1 MTTPTILKV
10 NRTTSARLLGA
21 ALFGAAMLL
30 GGGHAQA
37 ENMCVAPQIANEL
50 NQCDGLA
57 GAFKKGGRP
66 SAPKSVLAT
75 ATKRKKL
82 GEGEGATKPGFEL
95 DPATR
100 RNREKVQSKAW
111 ALLQKEEK
119 IAKRLAD
126 RTRTSDPQRPKIL
139 LRLAETQFE
148 MQVHITNKVRS
159 YDEPIFQASRAGNK
173 SKVKQLRAAQ
183 VNAEQALKQK
193 REEAIRTYAT
203 IVKDHEDFARMDEVL
218 FSLAFGLEELRQYD
232 RARQVYKRM
241 IKNFPQSRFVPHAYL
256 SFAEVYFAG
265 DPDNGVEANMKAAM
279 QFYNKVLE
287 FPPAK
292 NPVYGYAKYKS
303 AWAAYNL
310 DQFKQSLQAF
320 VEVIEFAESNPH
332 ANDAENLARQSRRE
346 LVMPYAQVGT
356 PNKALDFFRRYTKEE
371 ASAIDTFVSLGDLYF
386 DTGQWRNAT
395 TVFQRLI
402 SEKPNDDRVCS
413 WQAKIALATVSE
425 KNKEERVREV
435 NRLVDVLDK
444 FKQKKNASKEAM
456 TECKQTAAGM
466 VLELA
471 TAWHR
476 EAIGT
481 DSQPGTNNRDTMK
494 YSAQL
499 YRLALDKFPDMDKID
514 FPQFHKDD
522 WPTQYRVSYYH
533 AELLWKMEEWTTC
546 GPAFDKVVELNPK
559 GEYTNDAAYAAVLC
573 YNNLYQEQYS
583 ARERMTRRDEERR
596 GGKNKRDKKEKEEN
610 EYAPKEFGTTEG
622 GMLKAFQRYLCV
634 VKEADELVQIKYRRG
649 RIYYENNHFAEAS
662 VLFREIALKHPEH
675 ELAEYAANLYL
686 DSLNVMGTMVEQP
699 RVECVEELEGA
710 TAELGP
716 KYCQPQAKKEEHSQ
730 LCGVL
735 DALRCNVYRKK
746 AETYHANKQFKES
759 GREYDRILNDRTC
772 HNVENPETGEPL
784 VQIDEVLWNAALEYE
799 AANLLGKAISRRKV
813 LIEKLPDSPLAKKA
827 IYLVGANYHAI
838 AAYEEAASYYEQFAR
853 KFPGEMGKDCSAE
866 EKKNNLCPVAH
877 EALKDAIFFRS
888 ALNQAS
894 EAEADVRLFEK
905 NYNRKFAQQASQVK
919 YGLGSVYERAGDK
932 RAIIRHYEDYLKSY
946 RRKGLP
952 HQVIEAHVKIGKIR
966 WDANEI
972 SNAQK
977 EFKSALR
984 EGKSLKRGTASS
996 PEEKATWEAQA
1007 KSAMSE
1013 ALFYLAEDEYKAFKA
1028 IKFPTY
1034 KGGRSMARVNE
1045 WSKKEFKGWIEK
1057 KLKAVKAAQGAYEK
1071 IAELEI
1077 PPWEIAAAAR
1087 IGEMWRSF
1095 VDEFR
1100 DAPIPKEIEKD
1111 PELFDIYVGALDD
1124 ASKPFV
1130 SEAKDKFEFCLITAT
1145 KVRWFSDFSRQCE
1158 EELNRL
1164 DPREYPLSAEVRDG
1178 ASHVLDTYGR
1188 PVPVELSAG
1197 DEQQGGSL

>member
-1 MTTPTILKV
+1 MNKKTT
-10 NRTTSARLLGA
+10 RTTQRLLTG
-21 ALFGAAMLL
+21 ALFGAAMTL
-30 GGGHAQA
+30 GSAPAHA
-37 ENMCVAPQIANEL
+37 ENMCVAPKIEAEL
-50 NQCDGLA
+50 NKCDGLA
-57 GAFKKGGRP
+57 GAFKKGGSP

-82 GEGEGATKPGFEL
+82 GAGQGPTKPGFEL

-100 RNREKVQSKAW
+100 RNREKIQKKAW

-148 MQVHITNKVRS
+148 MQVHLTEKVRS
-159 YDEPIFQASRAGNK
+159 YDEPMFQARRANNK
-173 SKVKQLRAAQ
+173 SKLKQLRAAQ
-183 VNAEQALKQK
+183 VRAEQALKQK

-241 IKNFPQSRFVPHAYL
+241 IKKFPQSRFVPHAYL

-265 DPDNGVEANMKAAM
+265 DPDNGVEANMAAAM
-279 QFYNKVLE
+279 KFYNKVLE

-310 DQFKQSLQAF
+310 DRFKDSLQAF

-356 PNKALDFFRRYTKEE
+356 PNKALDFFRRYSKKEE
-371 ASAIDTFVSLGDLYF
+371 SAIDTFESLGELYF
-386 DTGQWRNAT
+386 DTGQWGNAT

-402 SEKPNDDRVCS
+402 AEKPNDDRVCS
-413 WQAKIALATVSE
+413 WQGKIALATVSE
-425 KNKEERVREV
+425 KNKEDRVREV
-435 NRLVDVLDK
+435 KRLVDVLEK
-444 FKQKKNASKEAM
+444 FKNKKGASKSALK
-456 TECKQTAAGM
+456 ECKQTAAGM
-466 VLELA
+466 TLELA

-481 DSQPGTNNRDTMK
+481 DNQPGTNNRDTMK
-494 YSAQL
+494 YSAEL
-499 YRLALDKFPDMDKID
+499 YRLALEKFPDMDKIE

-533 AELLWKMEEWTTC
+533 AELLWKMEQWTTC
-546 GPAFDKVVELNPK
+546 GPAFDRVVEINPR

-573 YNNLYQEQYS
+573 YNNLYQEQYA
-583 ARERMTRRDEERR
+583 ARERMTRRDEERK
-596 GGKNKRDKKEKEEN
+596 GGKKGKKGKKEEEEN
-610 EYAPKEFGTTEG
+610 RFKRKEFGKTEQ
-622 GMLKAFQRYLCV
+622 GMLNAFQRYLCV

-649 RIYYENNHFAEAS
+649 RIYYENNHFEEAA
-662 VLFREIALKHPEH
+662 VLFRDIALKHPNH

-686 DSLNVMGTMVEQP
+686 DTLNVMGTMIEQP
-699 RVECVEELEGA
+699 KVACVEELEGA

-716 KYCQPQAKKEEHSQ
+716 KYCQPQAKKDEHEQ

-813 LIEKLPDSPLAKKA
+813 LIDKLPDSPLAKKA

-853 KFPGEMGKDCSAE
+853 KFPGEMGKDCTKE
-866 EKKNNLCPVAH
+866 EKKNNLCPIAH

-888 ALNQAS
+888 ALNQAN
-894 EAEADVRLFEK
+894 EAEADVKLYEK
-905 NYNRKFAQQASQVK
+905 NFKRKFTQEASQVK

-946 RRKGLP
+946 KRKGLA
-952 HQVIEAHVKIGKIR
+952 HQIVKAHVIIGKIR
-966 WDANEI
+966 WNANEK
-972 SNAQK
+972 SKAEK
-977 EFKSALR
+977 EFKAALR
-984 EGKSLKRGTASS
+984 AGKGKRGTASS
-996 PEEKATWEAQA
+996 PEEKAKWEAQT
-1007 KSAMSE
+1007 KDAMSE
-1013 ALFYLAEDEYKAFKA
+1013 ALFYLAEDEYRAFKA
-1028 IKFPTY
+1028 IKFPAY
-1034 KGGRSMARVNE
+1034 RGGKSMKRVNE

-1057 KLKAVKAAQGAYEK
+1057 KLKAVKAAQKAYEK

-1130 SEAKDKFEFCLITAT
+1130 VEAKDKFEFCLITAT

-1164 DPREYPLSAEVRDG
+1164 DPREYPLSAEIRDG
-1178 ASHVLDTYGR
+1178 ATHVLDTYGR
-1188 PVPVELSAG
+1188 PVPVELTVG
-1197 DEQQGGSL
+1197 DEPQEGSL